1 MEESSADLRPQFL
14 DEVLGGCCLGTHHHL
29 PMMEKRL
36 RKKMRE
42 SAVTKI
48 SLASILV
55 LLLSL
60 APFDAV
66 FVDAGADEHRKCRVD
81 GPTDPGG
88 EEDFRD
94 CHWLP
99 LMPDCRR

>member
-14 DEVLGGCCLGTHHHL
+14 DEVLGGSCLGAHHHL

-42 SAVTKI
+42 SAVTKM

-66 FVDAGADEHRKCRVD
+66 FVDAVADECCERRVD

-94 CHWLP
+94 CH
-99 LMPDCRR
+99 